1 MAQKS
6 FERMIDDI
14 GGMSVLELSEFVK
27 ALESKFGVSA
37 SMPVAAMP
45 AAGAVAAAEPAKEE
59 KAEFKVTLQAGGEK
73 KIDVIKA
80 LREHL
85 QLTLADAKKAYEETP
100 AILGEAIAK
109 DKAQALKAALEKVG
123 AKVEL
128 S

>member
-6 FERMIDDI
+6 FEKMIDDI
-14 GGMSVLELSEFVK
+14 GGMTVLELSELVK
-27 ALESKFGVSA
+27 ALEDKFGVSA

-45 AAGAVAAAEPAKEE
+45 AAGAGAAAEPAKEE
-59 KAEFKVTLQAGGEK
+59 KSEFKVTLQAGGDK

-100 AILGEAIAK
+100 AVLGETVAK

>member
-6 FERMIDDI
+6 FEKMIDDI
-14 GGMSVLELSEFVK
+14 GGMTVLELSEFVK
-27 ALESKFGVSA
+27 SLEDKFGVSA
-37 SMPVAAMP
+37 SMPVAAAP
-45 AAGAVAAAEPAKEE
+45 AAGAAAAEPAQEE
-59 KAEFKVTLQAGGEK
+59 KSEFKVTLQSAGDK

-85 QLTLADAKKAYEETP
+85 QLTLGDAKKAYEEAP
-100 AILGEAIAK
+100 AVLGDAIAK

-128 S
+128 A

>member
-6 FERMIDDI
+6 FEKMIDDI
-14 GGMSVLELSEFVK
+14 GGMTVLELSEFVK
-27 ALESKFGVSA
+27 ALEDKFGVSA
-37 SMPVAAMP
+37 SMPVAAAP
-45 AAGAVAAAEPAKEE
+45 AAGAASAEPAQEE
-59 KAEFKVTLQAGGEK
+59 KSEFKVTLQSSGDK

-85 QLTLADAKKAYEETP
+85 QLSLGDAKKAYEEAP
-100 AILGEAIAK
+100 AVLGEAMPK

-128 S
+128 A

>member
-6 FERMIDDI
+6 FEKMIDDI
-14 GGMSVLELSEFVK
+14 GGMTVLELSELVK
-27 ALESKFGVSA
+27 ALETKFGVSA

-45 AAGAVAAAEPAKEE
+45 AAGVAAAAEPAKEE
-59 KAEFKVTLQAGGEK
+59 KAEFKVTLQAGGDK

-80 LREHL
+80 LREAL
-85 QLTLADAKKAYEETP
+85 QLSLADAKKAYEEAP
-100 AILGEAIAK
+100 AVLSEAMPK

>member
-6 FERMIDDI
+6 FEKMIDDI
-14 GGMSVLELSEFVK
+14 GGMTVLELSEFVK
-27 ALESKFGVSA
+27 ALEDKFGVSA

-45 AAGAVAAAEPAKEE
+45 AAGAVVAEPAKEE
-59 KAEFKVTLQAGGEK
+59 KSEFKVTLQVSGDK
-73 KIDVIKA
+73 KIDVIKT

-85 QLTLADAKKAYEETP
+85 QLSLADAKKAYEEAP
-100 AILGEAIAK
+100 AVLGEAVAK